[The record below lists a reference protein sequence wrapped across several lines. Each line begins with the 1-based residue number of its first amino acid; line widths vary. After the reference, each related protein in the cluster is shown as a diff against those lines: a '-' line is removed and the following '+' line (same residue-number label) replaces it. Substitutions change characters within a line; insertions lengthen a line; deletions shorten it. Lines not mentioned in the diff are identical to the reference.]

1 MSATMRLM
9 RMGKRK
15 QPFYRIIVL
24 DKRKKQKGSYIEK
37 IGQYDPL
44 KDPQEIII
52 NKARYDDWVLKG
64 VQMSEG
70 FSRLIKSKKKITFS

>member
-1 MSATMRLM
+1 MRLM

-37 IGQYDPL
+37 VGQYDPL

-52 NKARYDDWVLKG
+52 DKAKYDAWISKG

-70 FSRLIKSKKKITFS
+70 FSRLIKSKKNIVFN

>member
-1 MSATMRLM
+1 MRLM

-24 DKRKKQKGSYIEK
+24 DKRKKQKGSYIERVGK
-37 IGQYDPL
+37 YDPL

-52 NKARYDDWVLKG
+52 DKAKYDAWISKG

-70 FSRLIKSKKKITFS
+70 FSRLIKSKKNIVFN